1 MFLGSRAQA
10 AVDALAAAPALERL
24 GAPTDIAD
32 IVAFLA
38 GPARWINGQVIYADG
53 GMI

>member
-1 MFLGSRAQA
+1 MGVPDDMAS
-10 AVDALAAAPALERL
+10 V
-24 GAPTDIAD
+24 
-32 IVAFLA
+32 VAFLA